1 MKRYIVY
8 VLLVLSGFC
17 VSCDEYLKTKTY
29 GEILPETTEDYAS
42 LLHTHLYNIEAGTS
56 EKILG
61 NFNDVLRWECFSD
74 NLNAS
79 LSTSVK
85 NTPIYVGS
93 YISSAIYRFNNL
105 FQVVKDA
112 NVVLDN
118 VKGKDSELDKKITA
132 IAYTLRAVVYYNMM
146 RELCEP
152 YEKQRATE
160 IMGVPIVDH
169 FDMEAKPGRGNIQET
184 VDFIVEDLKKAI
196 SLNQVD
202 EKYIFTVDVAKAYL
216 AKTYFCAQDWKNAVS
231 TAKELLDK
239 YPLIEGE
246 EYKAMIQSTP
256 PLATKPGNVILC
268 SYNRGSLSTAFQARY
283 STDSRRRPVS
293 LKFAELFTE
302 KEKDIRYK
310 LFFDKTFL
318 NTKRLNMQIRSA
330 EMCLILAESY
340 AHLQDEDNALL
351 YLNNLRAKRIT
362 DYVPLTR
369 SSLPAV
375 DDSALVTVDAE
386 GKALTPLMSSILN
399 ERRKEL
405 YMEGDRWFELKR
417 NGRPEFWVGYNGIK
431 YTTWKYL
438 YTFPCRMKVMNS
450 LKIVRYEVYI
460 MYFLVFSFIIGL

>member
-1 MKRYIVY
+1 M
-8 VLLVLSGFC
+8 
-17 VSCDEYLKTKTY
+17 
-29 GEILPETTEDYAS
+29 
-42 LLHTHLYNIEAGTS
+42 
-56 EKILG
+56 
-61 NFNDVLRWECFSD
+61 
-74 NLNAS
+74 
-79 LSTSVK
+79 
-85 NTPIYVGS
+85 
-93 YISSAIYRFNNL
+93 
-105 FQVVKDA
+105 KDA

-216 AKTYFCAQDWKNAVS
+216 AKTYFWAQDWKNAVS

-438 YTFPCRMKVMNS
+438 YTFPLWQQDLRVNPN
-450 LKIVRYEVYI
+450 LVQNEGYE
-460 MYFLVFSFIIGL
+460 